1 MVCKRCG
8 QENPAYARFC
18 LACGAALDAEPAKQ
32 ERKLVSVL
40 FVDLVGFTGQSEQA
54 DPEDVRDRLRA
65 YQVAAQQTIGAFGGT
80 MEKFI
85 GDAVMAVFGAP
96 VSHGDDAERA
106 VRAGL
111 GVLEAMGQLRLQ
123 ARAAV
128 CTGEAVVSITSGP
141 ATGEALATG
150 DVVNTAS
157 RLQSSAAAGSL
168 VVGEETY
175 KLTRNAI
182 NYVALPSVDAKGRR
196 SPCARGWRW
205 LLPWPVRRGPRRRW
219 WDGTASSR
227 Y

>member
-65 YQVAAQQTIGAFGGT
+65 YQVAAQQTIEAFGGT

-182 NYVALPSVDAKGRR
+182 TYVALPSVDAKGRR